1 MKPRSC
7 ECRKLSCKVCYDYN
21 RRAKIKEG
29 TWKVKPE
36 IPTSLTTHQKEIL
49 DGGLLGDSSLF
60 LYKNAINA
68 GLHTGRQGSD
78 SKYLWWEYEQ
88 FKEFCLSPPKLR
100 DSHDKRTKKTYKN
113 IAFRT
118 RCLPLFTQERQRW
131 YTSQGTKIL
140 PDDLVLSPLTCAVWF
155 ADDGSVKLKVNK
167 NGTLG
172 MAMILYTDGFTA
184 FEVKRLCSLLSE
196 TIGAEVKTSKHED
209 KLTLRCGIEASEAL
223 ALYIDPVFPSSM
235 SRKSDT
241 WRRFLESRPMK

>member
-1 MKPRSC
+1 M
-7 ECRKLSCKVCYDYN
+7 
-21 RRAKIKEG
+21 
-29 TWKVKPE
+29 KPE